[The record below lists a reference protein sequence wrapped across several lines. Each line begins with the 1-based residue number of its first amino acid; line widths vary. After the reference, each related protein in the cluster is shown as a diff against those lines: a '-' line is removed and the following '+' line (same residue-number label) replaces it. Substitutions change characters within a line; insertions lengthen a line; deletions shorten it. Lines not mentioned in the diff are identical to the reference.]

1 MTKHI
6 ILLILALLISSQALR
21 AGIDDL
27 PVTIVDGRSYHY
39 YDVEPKQTIYSI
51 CRELGI
57 SKAQLIEANP
67 EVGTDGLKAYQRL
80 LFPVAEVAAAASGP
94 AERPTHL
101 VKKRETIYGLSR
113 LYGVT
118 PAQLEEWNPGIR
130 EGLREGDIIF
140 VAPPVESAPEGPR
153 VVIPDVLQSIPT
165 EMPTH
170 PKAAPADDGPE
181 LYTVR
186 SRETFYSIAHSHG
199 ISVAE
204 LEEANPGVSILRE
217 GDTLRIPRSKKV
229 AQATP
234 ATPTVPA
241 TPVAPP
247 VAAPAPQPD
256 TIGSSPAT
264 PAGTIISNPA
274 GTDIN
279 IAVVLPFML
288 DSEQRPRRAEL
299 MTEWYKGFLL
309 AIDSLRH
316 SSRPIHI
323 QTFDTRG
330 SDATLTDIIRN
341 PALARAQVIIAPDNA
356 AHLDRLAEF
365 GADHGIDVMNLF
377 VVADRNY
384 ARNPSLFQATIPHD
398 AMYDAAVKAIADNV
412 EGEMTPVILLPKDG
426 KADKQNFI
434 DLLTASFSRRSIP
447 YKTISY
453 EGTLK
458 ADDLASLDPD
468 GRYAFIPNTASQA
481 DLNRILPA
489 LIDLKLSMTALDPI
503 RLYGY
508 PEWTTFRGETLTNMH
523 TLNTYAY
530 SRFFTSPDDPWAR
543 QVEEAF
549 GRWYGS
555 PMAAAVPR
563 QGLLGFDTG
572 MFLITSLRSGGSLA
586 ESPVYHGV
594 QNAFRFVRP
603 TGIKGHVNDD
613 LYFVNFRPSGLT
625 DRISL

>member
-1 MTKHI
+1 MAKHI
-6 ILLILALLISSQALR
+6 IILIMALLGSALAAR

-27 PVTIVDGRSYHY
+27 PVTTVNGRTYHY
-39 YDVEPKQTIYSI
+39 YDVEPKQTVYSI

-57 SKAQLIEANP
+57 TKAQLIEANP
-67 EVGTDGLKAYQRL
+67 EVGTEGLKAFQRL
-80 LFPVAEVAAAASGP
+80 LFPAAEKPVR
-94 AERPTHL
+94 AERATHL
-101 VKKRETIYGLSR
+101 VKKSETIYGLCR
-113 LYGVT
+113 EYGLT
-118 PAQLEEWNPGIR
+118 PDQLVSWNPGIR
-130 EGLREGDIIF
+130 DGLREGDIIYVSAP
-140 VAPPVESAPEGPR
+140 VATQPAGPALIIPATIQEPVESTP
-153 VVIPDVLQSIPT
+153 
-165 EMPTH
+165 
-170 PKAAPADDGPE
+170 GPE
-181 LYTVR
+181 LYTVKA
-186 SRETFYSIAHSHG
+186 RETFYSIAHSHG

-217 GDTLRIPRSKKV
+217 GDTLRIPASKN
-229 AQATP
+229 
-234 ATPTVPA
+234 
-241 TPVAPP
+241 
-247 VAAPAPQPD
+247 AARAE
-256 TIGSSPAT
+256 T
-264 PAGTIISNPA
+264 PAGPLLSDKAEPSDKSGRSDKSEAAEAVAPA
-274 GTDIN
+274 IQPSQTAPSEAATDIN

-288 DSEQRPRRAEL
+288 DTEQRPRRAEL

-309 AIDSLRH
+309 AIDSMRH
-316 SSRPIHI
+316 TSLPIHI
-323 QTFDTRG
+323 QTYDTRG
-330 SDATLTDIIRN
+330 SDATLTDIMRN
-341 PALARAQVIIAPDNA
+341 PELARARVIIAPDNA

-365 GADHGIDVMNLF
+365 GVDHGIDVMNLF

-384 ARNPSLFQATIPHD
+384 TRNPSLYQATIPHD

-426 KADKQNFI
+426 KGDKQNFI
-434 DLLTASFSRRSIP
+434 DLLTASFTRRAIP

-453 EGTLK
+453 EGSLK
-458 ADDLASLDPD
+458 AGDLADLDPD

-489 LIDLKLSMTALDPI
+489 LIDLKQSMTSLDPM

-508 PEWTTFRGETLTNMH
+508 PEWTAFRGETLTNMH
-523 TLNTYAY
+523 TMDTYVY

-549 GRWYGS
+549 ERWYGS

-572 MFLITSLRSGGSLA
+572 MFLITSLRSGLSLA
-586 ESPVYHGV
+586 ESPVFHGV

-603 TGIKGHVNDD
+603 TGIKGFVNDD